1 MDGSPAAAP
10 TVLDARRRAGTLTG
24 RAFTDLAI
32 WMVGLGVGMGI
43 VFPFAV
49 IVLGVPAGI
58 TLRVT
63 FFVGTVA
70 AGLLVGAANFVLAR
84 RVVGRRLRELSF
96 RMGYVGDVISE
107 STYSG
112 DWSRCTPSECE
123 VAVDSADEFGDAA
136 RSFNRLLQALHGSRQ
151 MEQAMTAFGD
161 SLSEHLEVE
170 DVAKAALAGFVEH
183 SAAGAGAFGVVREG
197 EVVIEATHRI
207 DAAAIAGAA
216 GMRSAL
222 IEAGTT
228 AIDIPEG
235 LVIDASLVSFRPCQ
249 VVVVPLRFKSVPVGV
264 VVLAF
269 AAAPGP
275 ELIRLLDTLASS
287 CGVALNNALTHQ
299 RLQHLAAVDPLTGA
313 YNRRFGDG
321 RLREEWARSVRA
333 STPLGLLSFDL
344 DHFKAINDTF
354 GHLTGDRV
362 LLEVVRATRLALREG
377 DVLVRAGGEEF
388 LVVLPGAGRAD
399 VEGVAERIRRSIA
412 ATSVSTEHARVQ
424 VTVSLGGVSWPDV
437 DANGP
442 DDLLE
447 KLDDV
452 LYQSKQAGRD
462 RLTMAPQVP
471 LALAR

>member
-1 MDGSPAAAP
+1 MDAPATPA
-10 TVLDARRRAGTLTG
+10 VLEGGRRPGTLTG
-24 RAFTDLAI
+24 RAFTDLAV
-32 WMVGLGVGMGI
+32 WMVGLGIAMGV

-49 IVLGVPAGI
+49 IVLGVPADI
-58 TLRVT
+58 TLRAG

-70 AGLLVGAANFVLAR
+70 AGLLVGGANFVLAR
-84 RVVGRRLRELSF
+84 RVVGRRLRELSS
-96 RMGYVGDVISE
+96 RMGYVGDVIGE

-112 DWSRCTPSECE
+112 DWSRCTPATCE

-136 RSFNRLLQALHGSRQ
+136 RSFNRLLAALHGSRQ
-151 MEQAMTAFGD
+151 MEQAMAAFGD

-170 DVAKAALAGFVEH
+170 DVARAALAGFVQH
-183 SAAGAGAFGVVREG
+183 SSASAGAFGVVHEG
-197 EVVIEATHRI
+197 DVVIEAAHRI
-207 DAAAIAGAA
+207 DAEALGSGDGI
-216 GMRSAL
+216 RSAL
-222 IEAGTT
+222 LEARTTTIEV
-228 AIDIPEG
+228 PEG
-235 LVIDASLVSFRPCQ
+235 LVIDASLLSFRPHQ

-269 AAAPGP
+269 AAAPPP
-275 ELIRLLDTLASS
+275 ELLRLLDTLASS
-287 CGVALNNALTHQ
+287 CGVSLNNALTHQ

-362 LLEVVRATRLALREG
+362 LREVVRATRLALREG

-388 LVVLPGAGRAD
+388 LVVLPGAGRTD
-399 VEGVAERIRRSIA
+399 VQGVGERIRRAIA
-412 ATSVSTEHARVQ
+412 AASVTTEHAQVQ

-447 KLDDV
+447 RLDEV

-462 RLTMAPQVP
+462 RLTMVPAPPVTI
-471 LALAR
+471 AR